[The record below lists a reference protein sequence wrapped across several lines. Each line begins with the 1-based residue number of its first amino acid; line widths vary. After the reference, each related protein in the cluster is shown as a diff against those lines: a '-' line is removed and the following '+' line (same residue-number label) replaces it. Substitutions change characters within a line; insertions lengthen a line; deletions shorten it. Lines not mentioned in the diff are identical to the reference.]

1 MFISFEI
8 LLPLEEKKEEKIGF
22 FRNSEKLLALAS
34 DSHCYFPRNFKIYN
48 EVSMKDMWRP
58 KKICDLKIVQI
69 KVTKVFFWCN
79 AFPDNF
85 IDIYFLRGRD
95 CTTASLKNK
104 TENQKL
110 RNQSLS
116 NTIFVILQ
124 YFNPYLR
131 FLEVITST
139 HSIRRQN

>member
-1 MFISFEI
+1 M
-8 LLPLEEKKEEKIGF
+8 
-22 FRNSEKLLALAS
+22 
-34 DSHCYFPRNFKIYN
+34 
-48 EVSMKDMWRP
+48 
-58 KKICDLKIVQI
+58 
-69 KVTKVFFWCN
+69 
-79 AFPDNF
+79 
-85 IDIYFLRGRD
+85 
-95 CTTASLKNK
+95 TASLKNK